1 MAFDS
6 LKHNNEDDQMA
17 KGKNARP
24 ISKILENENEDEEEE
39 IEVHQDAGSD
49 EGPGSDLEDL
59 FLDAVGEIQ
68 RASIALNAGLR
79 GASSSRLGT
88 TLEESYREFV
98 DQPGGDAE
106 KHQLSALKPDLSTE
120 EAKVSQND
128 QMEEEQ
134 RVEPKER
141 TELPW
146 FKDPNVKVSIWAIIK
161 DSIGKD
167 ISKLSVPV
175 YFNDPTSLLQKCAQ
189 SMEYNQLLDQTA
201 LI

>member
-1 MAFDS
+1 
-6 LKHNNEDDQMA
+6 MA
-17 KGKNARP
+17 KGKKARP
-24 ISKILENENEDEEEE
+24 ISKILENDALQFEDDE
-39 IEVHQDAGSD
+39 IDVHQDAGSD

-79 GASSSRLGT
+79 GASSSRLGS

-120 EAKVSQND
+120 EAKASQND

-141 TELPW
+141 IELPW

-189 SMEYNQLLDQTA
+189 SMEYNHLLDQMA